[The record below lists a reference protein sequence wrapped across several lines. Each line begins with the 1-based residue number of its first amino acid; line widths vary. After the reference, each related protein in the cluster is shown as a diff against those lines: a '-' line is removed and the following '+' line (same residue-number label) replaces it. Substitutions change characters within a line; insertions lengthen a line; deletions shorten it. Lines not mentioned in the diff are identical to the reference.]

1 MGALD
6 GFLTTWSHA
15 RATFGEGSPQAGA
28 EFDESAR
35 LRMLQGDVESAV
47 PTSEWTGASSDTY
60 ADENIRHGRT
70 LGALAELDQRLAAEV
85 DRSAAVVA
93 AGRRELDA
101 VRQWVLDAA
110 ATAPNEQM
118 VWPVVSKG
126 AREVAEIIERA
137 HGDLSAIAE
146 RIRSLGGQYG
156 ELGDDNRD
164 A

>member
-35 LRMLQGDVESAV
+35 LRTLQGDVESAA
-47 PTSEWTGASSDTY
+47 PDSDWTGPGADTY
-60 ADENIRHGRT
+60 AEENTRHGRT
-70 LGALAELDQRLAAEV
+70 LGAMAELDQRLAAEV

-110 ATAPNEQM
+110 AAAAGEQM
-118 VWPVVSKG
+118 LWPVVSKG
-126 AREVAEIIERA
+126 AGEVAEIIQRS
-137 HGDLSAIAE
+137 HGDLGAIAD
-146 RIRSLGGQYG
+146 RMRALGSEYE
-156 ELGDDNRD
+156 ELGRP
-164 A
+164 